1 MLLQEA
7 SNAERLAVEKKKL
20 EEEAKKRAELEEEQR
35 RIVAENAS
43 KKYVLFWFVFNS
55 QLILVFRA
63 FCHLTA
69 VWI

>member
-43 KKYVLFWFVFNS
+43 KKYVLF
-55 QLILVFRA
+55 
-63 FCHLTA
+63 
-69 VWI
+69 